1 MSLDRV
7 LMVVVAAVALMS
19 GCFFGKLTPDC
30 HTRQE
35 YQRAGQVPPLKVPP
49 GLDKP
54 NTQSALVI
62 PTVDVVPPPPGPK
75 DACLDVPPRYKP
87 APPNKAASEMRT
99 VPAPQPQP
107 QPQSP
112 APVPPV
118 PEPSSSVPPSPPPP

>member
-7 LMVVVAAVALMS
+7 LLVVAAAGMMS
-19 GCFFGKLTPDC
+19 GCHLFGKITPDC

-62 PTVDVVPPPPGPK
+62 PTVELEPPPPGPK
-75 DACLDVPPRYKP
+75 DACLDVPPRYEP
-87 APPNKAASEMRT
+87 APPNKAASELHT
-99 VPAPQPQP
+99 V
-107 QPQSP
+107 
-112 APVPPV
+112 
-118 PEPSSSVPPSPPPP
+118 PPPPPAVPRPEGSAPP